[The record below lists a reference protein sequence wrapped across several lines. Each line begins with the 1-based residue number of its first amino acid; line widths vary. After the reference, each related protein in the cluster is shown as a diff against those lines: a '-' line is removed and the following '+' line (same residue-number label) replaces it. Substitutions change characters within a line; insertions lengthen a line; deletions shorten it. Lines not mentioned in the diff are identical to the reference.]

1 METIIE
7 KINKKTLKI
16 GVIGLGY
23 VGIPLASEFLE
34 NGFNVL
40 GVDIDEEKINSLNKG
55 ESYINH
61 ISSDFLKKHLNISF
75 KVTSDLS
82 LISSV
87 DVIILCLPT
96 PLDKMNNPNMD
107 YVFGTI
113 ESISP
118 YLVKN
123 QTLVLESTTY
133 PGTTSEDIYPI
144 LKNLGFQVGEDFFL
158 VYSPEREDP
167 GNKKYTTKE
176 IPKIVSGH
184 TSQCLKLGSL
194 IYKNIVNQV
203 VEVSS
208 TQTAELTKLLE
219 NIHRA
224 VNIGLVNEM
233 KVISDGLDI
242 DIYEVIDAA
251 ATKPFGFTP
260 YYPGPGIGGHC
271 IPIDPFYLTWKAKQK
286 GIDTKFI
293 ELAGSINNQMPIRVV
308 NEVITLLERHNLN
321 IKESKILILGL
332 AYKKDVDDMRE
343 SPSLTIMEELEEKV
357 RVVNYS
363 DPFIPK
369 MPKTRKYNK
378 SKESIEIS
386 RKNLQDHDIII
397 IATDHSKFDYSLIK
411 EYSSIVLD
419 TRGVYRSID
428 SNNIF
433 RA

>member
-7 KINKKTLKI
+7 KINEKTLKI

-61 ISSDFLKKHLNISF
+61 ISSDFLKKHLNITF

-233 KVISDGLDI
+233 KVISDGLNI

-378 SKESIEIS
+378 SKESIEVS
-386 RKNLQDHDIII
+386 RKNLQDHDLII

>member
-7 KINKKTLKI
+7 KINEKTLKI

-378 SKESIEIS
+378 SKESIEVS
-386 RKNLQDHDIII
+386 RKNLQDHDLII

>member
-1 METIIE
+1 ME
-7 KINKKTLKI
+7 KIVEKIDNKSLRVGI
-16 GVIGLGY
+16 IGLGY
-23 VGIPLASEFLE
+23 VGIPLASEFLT

-40 GVDIDEEKINSLNKG
+40 GVDIDQEKINSLNNG
-55 ESYINH
+55 QSYINH
-61 ISSDFLKKHLNISF
+61 ISSDFLKEHLNISF

-82 LISSV
+82 LIRSV

-96 PLDKMNNPNMD
+96 PLDEKNNPNMD

-144 LKNLGFQVGEDFFL
+144 LKNLGFKVGEDFFL

-167 GNKKYTTKE
+167 GNKDFKTNE

-184 TSQCLKLGSL
+184 TPQCLELGKL
-194 IYKNIVNQV
+194 IYGNIVNRV

-233 KVISDGLDI
+233 KVISDGLGV

-286 GIDTKFI
+286 GIDTQFI
-293 ELAGSINNQMPIRVV
+293 ELAGSINNQMPVRVV
-308 NEVITLLERHNLN
+308 NEALRLLKSNN
-321 IKESKILILGL
+321 INEKESKILILGL

-343 SPSLTIMEELEEKV
+343 SPSIRIMKELEE
-357 RVVNYS
+357 RVKEVNYS

-369 MPKTRKYNK
+369 MPKTRKYNRIK
-378 SKESIEIS
+378 DSIELSKE
-386 RKNLQDHDIII
+386 NLQSHDLVI
-397 IATDHSKFDYSLIK
+397 IATDHSQFDYSLIK
-411 EYSSIVLD
+411 EFSSIVLD
-419 TRGVYRSID
+419 TRGVYRSLD
-428 SNNIF
+428 SKNIF

>member
-386 RKNLQDHDIII
+386 RKNLQDHDLII